1 MPLRKRL
8 TRAFTRY
15 EEKTRGDITDMK
27 EKSSMKPLGNLWA
40 GPNDHLTDVNNE
52 ARDRS
57 VSFSQAP
64 VIVRTASPEQI
75 RESLENDR
83 YSSDTHATGSDHGNN
98 AQMRR
103 VNNTAR
109 FQPMLDVLHD
119 DVGMLAC
126 GYV

>member
-40 GPNDHLTDVNNE
+40 GPNDNLTDVNNE

-109 FQPMLDVLHD
+109 FQPRLDILHD
-119 DVGMLAC
+119 DVGMLA
-126 GYV
+126 